1 MTKFTNSDFKAFL
14 ETEPLYKTV
23 TFEKSFLTQEDFMI
37 NEIDSYCDQC
47 EVSRPFQDMRRRGGG
62 AGNNFVQEP
71 KEKLIYHEFKCV
83 SCKSAK
89 RGYFVNQIV
98 TDTIVTFEKVG
109 EMPRQKLERDKQL
122 EKFFADDSDNYHK
135 AVVCIANGY
144 GVAAFAY
151 MRRIIENNIEKLLEL
166 ISEEIASNDSDQGLI
181 KSLSELRNESPMSDK
196 IKIANKAL
204 PSYLK
209 PDGLNPLGRLY
220 QQLSEG
226 VHSLPDDECLKK
238 ASSLK
243 ACIKFL
249 ISELS
254 SRKHHRENF
263 KSLINN
269 M

>member
-1 MTKFTNSDFKAFL
+1 MKDFSNHEFKAFL
-14 ETEPLYKTV
+14 ETEVLYKKV
-23 TFEKSFLTQEDFMI
+23 TFEKSFATQETFMI
-37 NEIDSYCDQC
+37 NEIDSYCEQC
-47 EVSRPFQDMRRRGGG
+47 ESIRPFHDMRSRGGG
-62 AGNNFVQEP
+62 AGNSFVQAP
-71 KEKLIYHEFKCV
+71 KERMIYHEFKCV
-83 SCKSAK
+83 SCKTEK
-89 RGYFVNQIV
+89 RMYFVNQVV
-98 TDTIVTFEKVG
+98 TDTNVTFEKVG
-109 EMPRQKLERDKQL
+109 EMPRQKLERDKLL
-122 EKFFADDSDNYHK
+122 EKFFVDDSDNYHK
-135 AVVCIANGY
+135 AVVCLANGY

-166 ISEEIASNDSDQGLI
+166 ISEEVASNDSDQELM
-181 KSLSELRNESPMSDK
+181 KSLSELRKESPMSDK

-254 SRKHHRENF
+254 SRKHHRDNF
-263 KSLINN
+263 NSLINN

>member
-1 MTKFTNSDFKAFL
+1 MTKFTDAEFKFFL
-14 ETEPLYKTV
+14 ETEPLYKKAS
-23 TFEKSFLTQEDFMI
+23 FEKALIAQDSFMI
-37 NEIDSYCDQC
+37 DEIDAFC
-47 EVSRPFQDMRRRGGG
+47 EKCKSSRSFHDMRSRGGG
-62 AGNNFVQEP
+62 ARNTFVQPP
-71 KEKLIYHEFKCV
+71 KEKILYHQFTCV
-83 SCKSAK
+83 SCKEDK
-89 RGYFVNQIV
+89 RMYFVNQVV
-98 TDTIVTFEKVG
+98 TDKIVTFEKVG

-122 EKFFADDSDNYHK
+122 EKFFSDDSDNYHK
-135 AVVCIANGY
+135 AIVCLANGY

-166 ISEEIASNDSDQGLI
+166 ISDEVYSIDAEPELV
-181 KSLSELRNESPMSDK
+181 KSLSDLKKESPMSDK

-204 PSYLK
+204 PTYLK

-238 ASSLK
+238 ANSLK

-254 SRKHHRENF
+254 SRKEHRNNF
-263 KSLINN
+263 KSLISN